1 MEYLP
6 DVKFICELE
15 DGLRGEHMGI
25 RKSPKFLYERATAP
39 YLKSANSA
47 KDYAKGFSAQYD
59 SYLNSDSRAR
69 QEDIE
74 KLKQNLSRKTIIK
87 INLLHPWG
95 SRSSSLDDIV

>member
-1 MEYLP
+1 MEYIP

-15 DGLRGEHMGI
+15 DGLKGEHMGI
-25 RKSPKFLYERATAP
+25 MKSPKFLYERATAP

-47 KDYAKGFSAQYD
+47 RDYAKNLPVEYD

-87 INLLHPWG
+87 INLLHPG
-95 SRSSSLDDIV
+95 ISRSSSLDDMV